1 MDNCFRSQSLRRA
14 CTCSL
19 VQGSL
24 KVWRAWRPGTLL
36 TATIFS
42 RVTTIDGGAFAEAH
56 STATPHAEAVC
67 VQSTAPAGRGMIVL
81 LAISDFAVGTGAYD
95 LFVGLPLCCIQML
108 LLELV
113 ELEYVHQI
121 TEVFLGERQERGG
134 IELQIPHQ
142 GDGGRLVETVQ
153 SHRGALALFC
163 LETQGRLHPT

>member
-1 MDNCFRSQSLRRA
+1 
-14 CTCSL
+14 
-19 VQGSL
+19 
-24 KVWRAWRPGTLL
+24 
-36 TATIFS
+36 
-42 RVTTIDGGAFAEAH
+42 
-56 STATPHAEAVC
+56 
-67 VQSTAPAGRGMIVL
+67 MIVL

-95 LFVGLPLCCIQML
+95 LFVGLPLCFFQML